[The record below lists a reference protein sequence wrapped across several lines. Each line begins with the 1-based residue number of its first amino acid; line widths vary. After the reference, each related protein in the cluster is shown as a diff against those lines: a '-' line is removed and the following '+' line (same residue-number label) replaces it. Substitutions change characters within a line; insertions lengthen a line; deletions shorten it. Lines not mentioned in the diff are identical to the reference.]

1 MKFTLH
7 KCACCRARKSVAWS
21 SSIPT
26 TPWVTSTPKAS
37 WSSVC
42 TLLSSECDQ
51 QLQWPQNNLCCLTTD
66 LKLLVDLCTLFNKLA
81 EATSQPYSLIMSWNS
96 KKILKKSTH
105 TSSVLISMNSHQFKR
120 KQSMQHYGTTCV
132 QTELA
137 RNYLLVSDQW
147 GHMTGPMLNCIKAC
161 ENKMNKV
168 LLSTPSI
175 AAQHRDAL
183 WFLCVLCKCA
193 CCMMK
198 WNVLMCDM

>member
-1 MKFTLH
+1 MATDPLASVDKHNANQLQAAEGMKFTLH
-7 KCACCRARKSVAWS
+7 KCARCRARKSVAWS

-81 EATSQPYSLIMSWNS
+81 EATSQPYSLIMSWTS
-96 KKILKKSTH
+96 KKIKRSTH
-105 TSSVLISMNSHQFKR
+105 TSSVLISVNFHQFKR
-120 KQSMQHYGTTCV
+120 KQSIATLWNYMPSNWASQ
-132 QTELA
+132 ELFISF
-137 RNYLLVSDQW
+137 RS
-147 GHMTGPMLNCIKAC
+147 MRTC

-168 LLSTPSI
+168 LLLTPST

-183 WFLCVLCKCA
+183 WFLCV
-193 CCMMK
+193 
-198 WNVLMCDM
+198 V